1 MKNPYQPEQAIIK
14 SIISETNDTATY
26 SVTFVD
32 ENTAKDY
39 SFKPGQFNM
48 ITTFGFGEA
57 PISISSDPEE
67 KQIGHTVRKVGSVT
81 EAMALMKTNATIG
94 IRGPYGRGWPMEELE
109 GKDVLIIA
117 GGIGLAPLR
126 PVITQISKHREKF
139 GHFEIIYGAR
149 TPADG
154 LFKNEYES
162 WRGITNTSL
171 HLTVD
176 RVPEG
181 ENWDDS
187 VGLVTKLLNNI
198 NTKPENSLILVCGPE
213 IMMKFIVRDL
223 LEKQFSPEQIYVS
236 MERRMKCGIGKCG
249 NCQVGPKFVCKDGPV
264 FTYKELS
271 ELVEEIF

>member
-1 MKNPYQPEQAIIK
+1 MKNPYQPEKVAIK
-14 SIISETNDTATY
+14 SIVPQTNDTKTY
-26 SVTFVD
+26 NVAFVD
-32 ENTAKDY
+32 KNIAKGY

-48 ITTFGFGEA
+48 ITAFGFGEA

-67 KQIGHTVRKVGSVT
+67 KEIGHTVRKVGSVT
-81 EAMALMKTNATIG
+81 EAMALMKTEATIG
-94 IRGPYGRGWPMEELE
+94 IRGPYGRGWPMEQLE

-139 GHFEIIYGAR
+139 GQFEIIYGAR
-149 TPADG
+149 TPADE

-162 WRGITNTSL
+162 WRRLPNTSV

-176 RVPEG
+176 RVPQG
-181 ENWDDS
+181 EKWNGS
-187 VGLVTKLLNNI
+187 VGLVTKLLDNM
-198 NTKPENSLILVCGPE
+198 NTKPKNSLILICGPE
-213 IMMKFIVRDL
+213 IMMKFIIKGL
-223 LEKQFSPEQIYVS
+223 LEKGFLPEQIFVS

-249 NCQVGPKFVCKDGPV
+249 NCQLGPKFVCKDGPV